1 MLDNNPLIALMVIV
15 PLTCALFLNLLHKKD
30 RTVKTIAILGALCL
44 PAIPLLINYGMH
56 YFGGYA
62 PLIQDPIPGTT
73 LPSLITGT
81 ALNLFH
87 PAITYSFMSAQ
98 KLFVFILGL
107 VALLTVFV
115 SLFETRRPS
124 GVYAYMMF
132 MGAAA
137 ITAIILTDD
146 IFNLYVFFEIS
157 ALATVG
163 IVLVSRMKGNYETAL
178 KYMIMGSV
186 AGPLLL
192 LGIALLLGVT
202 GNVNITDI
210 VYSLKNGL
218 VNPFSPVMLMACGL
232 IVFGWLYASGLPPF
246 HTIKSGMYSKA
257 LPHGAALIQAFS
269 VFTFIS
275 MGIILLRIFSYLEF
289 TQWVIIGVSLLAMI
303 LGITMALLQT
313 DIRKMIGFLAVG
325 ELGYIGIGLGL
336 GTAYG
341 ITAGLFQAVNEAML
355 TALVFIGF
363 GTVLYMTGTTDIRKL
378 GGLMVKNPLVA
389 LLVLLGGFAL
399 AGIPPFNAFQSKLML
414 IQSSIQSGLP
424 ELGVIMILLSIVTFM
439 TFMKAF
445 HAVFLRPMP
454 VDLEIKNKNIPKA
467 TIVSMLVLLA
477 VCLVFGL
484 FPQLATNYLQPLATS
499 LVGGGL

>member
-1 MLDNNPLIALMVIV
+1 MDLLIPLMVIV
-15 PLTCALFLNLLHKKD
+15 PITCALFLNLLHKKD
-30 RTVKTIAILGALCL
+30 TTIKTIAILGALIL
-44 PAIPLLINYGMH
+44 PALPILANYGLH

-62 PLIQDPIPGTT
+62 PLIQNPIPDTT
-73 LPSLITGT
+73 LPSIITGT
-81 ALNLFH
+81 ALNTFH
-87 PAITYSFMSAQ
+87 PAITYSFQSAQ
-98 KLFVFILGL
+98 KLFVFIMGL
-107 VALLTVFV
+107 VALLTIFI

-137 ITAIILTDD
+137 VTAIILTDD

-178 KYMIMGSV
+178 KYMIMGNV

-202 GNVNITDI
+202 GNVNISDI
-210 VYSLKNGL
+210 IYSMKNGL
-218 VNPFSPVMLMACGL
+218 VNPMSPVLLLAGGL
-232 IVFGWLYASGLPPF
+232 IIFGWLYASGLPPF

-257 LPHGAALIQAFS
+257 LPHGAALMQAFS
-269 VFTFIS
+269 VFTFIA
-275 MGIILLRIFSYLEF
+275 MGIIILRIYSYLPL
-289 TQWVIIGVSLLAMI
+289 TQMVIIGVSLLAMV

-313 DIRKMIGFLAVG
+313 DIRRMIGYLAVG
-325 ELGYIGIGLGL
+325 ELGYIGIGMGL

-341 ITAGLFQAVNEAML
+341 ITAGLFQAVNEVML

-378 GGLMVKNPLVA
+378 GGLMVQHPWVA
-389 LLVLLGGFAL
+389 FLALLGGFAL

-445 HAVFLRPMP
+445 QAVFLRPMP

-467 TIVSMLVLLA
+467 TIISMLVLLA
-477 VCLVFGL
+477 VCLIFGL
-484 FPQLATNYLQPLATS
+484 FPQLATNYLQPLAIS
-499 LVGGGL
+499 LTGGVP